1 MEEINNDFFCDYAH
15 GIAGHLCKHTMAI
28 TYDRTDFPVDRRLNA
43 VKFKRRPK
51 GRPRGIGLAAARTR
65 DQGPA
70 LVSEDDAEPEGGEGG
85 WRCNASRGKGQR

>member
-1 MEEINNDFFCDYAH
+1 
-15 GIAGHLCKHTMAI
+15 MAI

-70 LVSEDDAEPEGGEGG
+70 LVSEDDAEPEGGEGQDPHTLILTVQTQG
-85 WRCNASRGKGQR
+85 ATF